1 MNDLLGFEILN
12 GHYVS
17 SGTPEK
23 TAAASSWGDAVDK
36 LWTVPKPRMIVSQ
49 FLKSTKNWEFRVVG
63 GSQLKIQS
71 RPDGDTEL
79 RHILRFAGDKGDY
92 VVSAVGT
99 TIADGSW
106 VSAFPQPQMS
116 FEAVIASGMDWPGR
130 NYIGLLGHHV
140 TGSLF
145 FPKLRS
151 RNCASFV
158 ITMKA
163 YPSNSPARLSL
174 GEHILPAARGATG
187 IQSVGK
193 CDISIFPWN
202 HRHSWTETMDT
213 IHVYRLDGDSLLMP
227 NPADGW
233 NLHAYGYMIQASGV
247 GLTGSSKFLQC
258 GHIHTPGEETEY
270 AVSWVGCY
278 SDTNNDRK
286 RGFGGSRETEA
297 CIKKVFDSNPNSSLF
312 GIHRGEVCWAQHT
325 QGDKFVGDKRPN
337 TECNLVSMKGLNSGA
352 QGKIAVYQHIDPAS

>member
-36 LWTVPKPRMIVSQ
+36 LWTVPKPRMIVAQ

-71 RPDGDTEL
+71 RPDGDNEL

-106 VSAFPQPQMS
+106 VSAFPQPQMT
-116 FEAVIASGMDWPGR
+116 FEAVIASGVNMPGL
-130 NYIGLLGHHV
+130 NYIGLLGHGPS
-140 TGSLF
+140 GSF
-145 FPKLRS
+145 YFPKMTTRS
-151 RNCASFV
+151 CASFV

-163 YPSNSPARLSL
+163 YPSNNPARLSL

-193 CDISIFPWN
+193 CDISIFPWDHPN
-202 HRHSWTETMDT
+202 VRSDT
-213 IHVYRLDGDSLLMP
+213 IHVYRLDGDTLLMP

-233 NLHAYGYMIQASGV
+233 NLHAYGYMIQASGA
-247 GLTGSSKFLQC
+247 GLTGSSKFLQLQFIC
-258 GHIHTPGEETEY
+258 GLAIGGGTGDEQ

-278 SDTNNDRK
+278 SDTNSDRK
-286 RGFGGSRETEA
+286 RGFGGSHEPEV
-297 CIKKVFDSNPNSSLF
+297 CIKDVVVSNPNSSLF
-312 GIHRGEVCWAQHT
+312 GIHRGEKCWAQHT
-325 QGDKFVGDKRPN
+325 QGDKYAGGKRPD
-337 TECNLVSMKGLNSGA
+337 TECSFVSKKGLNSGA
-352 QGKIAVYQHIDPAS
+352 DGKLAVYQHCER